1 MLKGVLQTGDGW
13 SAYCPAH
20 SDKRRSLSIHRR
32 DGRWLVY
39 CHAGCNFKAI
49 IDALGIEAV
58 DLFDDQA
65 GAGGLS
71 TSLVENRAGAQPRP
85 NTETEEG
92 GLEPKQNGT
101 EEPRVGLTLE
111 QYAGAKRLPVQ
122 FLRSLGMMEF
132 TYEDRP
138 ALRVPYRGTAGE
150 ELAVRFRIALEG
162 DRFRWKA
169 KSKPVLY
176 GIDRLASA
184 RQAGSVVL
192 VEGES
197 DCHTLWHHGIPA
209 VGIPG
214 ASNWREER
222 DAHHFKGIETIYV
235 VVEPDQGGKAVK
247 QWLSRSSIRTH
258 VQLLEV
264 PVKDP
269 SALYLQDPGGFK
281 SAWTVTLLGAV
292 PWTVVE
298 QETQAEERL
307 EAWQQG
313 SAIAKM
319 IDILEA
325 FEANLSRLGVVGETR
340 LAKLLYLALTSRLL
354 DRPVSIAVK
363 GPSSGGKSFLVQ
375 SVLRFFPPEAYH
387 ALTALSEKA
396 LAFSSES
403 LRHRHLVMY
412 EAAGMAGEFATYL
425 IRSLLSEGRLRYETV
440 IKTADGLA
448 SRVIEQEGPTGLIVT
463 TTALGLHPENET
475 RMLSATVTDTR
486 EQTAAIIRA
495 LAASSDQSAD
505 LSDWQ
510 AFQTWLATL
519 PAVVTIPYRKALAE
533 LVPPVAVRLRRDFGS
548 VLMLIKAHA
557 LLHQATRR
565 NDEKGRIVAEVRDY
579 AAVRALVADLVAQ
592 GAEASIKPETR
603 EVVAAVRNLIAGG
616 CHTVMQTQIAA
627 VLHLD
632 PSAVSRRIDEAI
644 RSGVLRNMER
654 RRGRPA
660 QLVLGDPML
669 EELEILPLPERL
681 HGCTVMGGVEQPSPL
696 PEVEDKEDTQQ

>member
-1 MLKGVLQTGDGW
+1 LET
-13 SAYCPAH
+13 A
-20 SDKRRSLSIHRR
+20 
-32 DGRWLVY
+32 
-39 CHAGCNFKAI
+39 
-49 IDALGIEAV
+49 EA
-58 DLFDDQA
+58 
-65 GAGGLS
+65 S
-71 TSLVENRAGAQPRP
+71 R
-85 NTETEEG
+85 
-92 GLEPKQNGT
+92 EPKQNGA
-101 EEPRVGLTLE
+101 EEQRAGLTLE
-111 QYAGAKRLPVQ
+111 QYAAAKRLPVQ
-122 FLRSLGMMEF
+122 FLRSLGITEF
-132 TYEDRP
+132 TYEGGP

-169 KSKPVLY
+169 RSKPVLY

-214 ASNWREER
+214 ATSWREER
-222 DAHHFKGIETIYV
+222 DAHHFQGIETIYV
-235 VVEPDQGGKAVK
+235 LVEPDRGGKAVK
-247 QWLSRSSIRTH
+247 EWLSRSSIRPF
-258 VQLLEV
+258 VQLLEL

-269 SALYLQDPGGFK
+269 SALHLQDPDGFK
-281 SAWTVTLLGAV
+281 KAWTVALLGAV
-292 PWTVVE
+292 PWAVVE
-298 QETQAEERL
+298 QETQVEERSK
-307 EAWQQG
+307 AWQLC
-313 SAIAKM
+313 SAIAKK

-325 FEANLSRLGVVGETR
+325 FEADLLRLGVVGEAR

-363 GPSSGGKSFLVQ
+363 GPSSGGKSFIVQ

-403 LRHRHLVMY
+403 LRHRHLVIY
-412 EAAGMAGEFATYL
+412 EAAGMAGDFATYL

-440 IKTADGLA
+440 TKTADGLA
-448 SRVIEQEGPTGLIVT
+448 SIVIEQEGPTGLIVT

-475 RMLSATVTDTR
+475 RMLSATVTDTK

-495 LAASSDQSAD
+495 LAASSDQIAD

-548 VLMLIKAHA
+548 VLMLIKAYA

-565 NDEKGRIVAEVRDY
+565 KDAKGRIIAEVGDY
-579 AAVRALVADLVAQ
+579 AAVRDLVADLVAQ
-592 GAEASIKPETR
+592 GVETSIKPETR
-603 EVVAAVRNLIAGG
+603 EVVTAVGELIAAG
-616 CHTVMQTQIAA
+616 HRTVMQSQIAA
-627 VLHLD
+627 ALHLD
-632 PSAVSRRIDEAI
+632 PSAISRRISEAI
-644 RSGVLRNMER
+644 RSRLLRNLEH

-660 QLVLGDPML
+660 QLVLGDPMP
-669 EELEILPLPERL
+669 EELEILPPPEQL
-681 HGCTVMGGVEQPSPL
+681 HGCAIIEGCEQPSPS
-696 PEVEDKEDTQQ
+696 PEVKEKDGTQR